1 MNEVG
6 VIRTVSARGRAT
18 LFYVGQDDGGNGFMS
33 TYSTDGMPLV
43 GLGAT
48 DRGDGLMLT
57 YNKQGKNLVAVGA
70 TEKSSGAVITF
81 DGFGSV
87 SAEWP

>member
-1 MNEVG
+1 
-6 VIRTVSARGRAT
+6 
-18 LFYVGQDDGGNGFMS
+18 
-33 TYSTDGMPLV
+33 
-43 GLGAT
+43 
-48 DRGDGLMLT
+48 MLT